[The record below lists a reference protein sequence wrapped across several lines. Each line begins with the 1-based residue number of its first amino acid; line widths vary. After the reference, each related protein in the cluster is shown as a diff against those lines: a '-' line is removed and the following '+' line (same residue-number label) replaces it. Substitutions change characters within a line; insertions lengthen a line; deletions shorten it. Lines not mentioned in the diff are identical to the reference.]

1 MATTSKY
8 VLVLKRLGL
17 ILLLAGVI
25 LAITWIAQQFGSVT
39 NSTTVAF
46 SFLILIT
53 LSAVFA
59 DLAVALSTS
68 IVATMCFNY
77 FFLPPIGTFF
87 IAAFDD
93 WVALFVFL
101 CTAIVIS
108 KVTASA
114 HENAVSSATQAQTLE
129 NLKEFSQWLLSQQR
143 DQVTLSGIAEA
154 VARIFSLPY
163 CSIHIQ
169 AAGKWQHLSGSSS
182 YSDLSDEVEKK
193 FKSAEEYP
201 TRLLDL
207 VDEAQL
213 GVRFSQI
220 MRGSELVAVL
230 VVKDDTLPA
239 TALNTLA
246 CMIGALVLHTM
257 EVK

>member
-1 MATTSKY
+1 MAIVAKY
-8 VLVLKRLGL
+8 ALILKRVGL
-17 ILLLAGVI
+17 ILVFAGAILL
-25 LAITWIAQQFGSVT
+25 ITLVAMQFGSVT

-46 SFLILIT
+46 AFLILIT
-53 LSAVFA
+53 ISAVFT
-59 DLAVALSTS
+59 DLVVAVSTS

-77 FFLPPIGTFF
+77 FFLLPIGTFF

-108 KVTASA
+108 NVTASA
-114 HENAVSSATQAQTLE
+114 HKNAQESSAQALALE
-129 NLKEFSQWLLSQQR
+129 NLKEFGHWLLSQQR

-154 VARIFSLPY
+154 AARMFSLQY

-182 YSDLSDEVEKK
+182 SSDLSTQVAKK
-193 FKSAEEYP
+193 FQPSEAYP

-207 VDEAQL
+207 VDEVEL

-220 MRGSELVAVL
+220 MREANW
-230 VVKDDTLPA
+230 LPFWWSRA
-239 TALNTLA
+239 KRCRRAR
-246 CMIGALVLHTM
+246 
-257 EVK
+257 